1 MNQWKKVIIPIVMLY
16 VSLLV
21 DGVITSLMMNQLQT
35 SFGLMV
41 PRLFILSSII
51 LAFYL
56 EPRHMYS
63 LSLLFGFIYDSYYSG
78 VLGIYMAVLMIL
90 TYVIL
95 HIRRIIEP
103 NLLVLVLLSIILLTI
118 NEFFVFAIYRVIDL
132 TAMSAQVFMAERL
145 GATLTLN
152 AVLMLILGYPLSK
165 AVQFMTKDEKE
176 NNKKSQHK
184 LNVRK

>member
-1 MNQWKKVIIPIVMLY
+1 MNQWKKVIIPIVILY

-21 DGVITSLMMNQLQT
+21 DGTITSFMMNQLQT
-35 SFGLMV
+35 SFGLMI

-51 LAFYL
+51 LAFHL

-95 HIRRIIEP
+95 HIRRVIEP
-103 NLLVLVLLSIILLTI
+103 HLLILVLLSIILLTI

-132 TAMSAQVFMAERL
+132 TAISAQTFMAERL
-145 GATLTLN
+145 GATLTFN
-152 AVLMLILGYPLSK
+152 AILMLVLGYPLIK
-165 AVQFMTKDEKE
+165 AVQFIDKDEKE
-176 NNKKSQHK
+176 NSKKTQRM
-184 LNVRK
+184 LNIRK